1 MKISEQVI
9 VALGF
14 ALTFLAILNSR
25 SMKAIPETEEIIP
38 AESAI
43 TSASAPCLQL
53 YYFIEKY
60 AAEYKIPRNYAYGI
74 AHEETGYQGPLHWK
88 YNHAQGSHAG
98 ALGPMQIM
106 PATAKMM
113 WPDSTI
119 SKTRLRNDIEFNVRT
134 SMKLLR
140 YLHDRYGD
148 WKIVFGCYNT
158 GKKLVNKYALRVY
171 NYKFQPFKE
180 DEYAKNRK

>member
-1 MKISEQVI
+1 MKISEQAI
-9 VALGF
+9 IALGF
-14 ALTFLAILNSR
+14 ALTFLAILNSGN
-25 SMKAIPETEEIIP
+25 MNALTKTEEDSP
-38 AESAI
+38 AESTI
-43 TSASAPCLQL
+43 SRDSAPCLQL

-74 AHEETGYQGPLHWK
+74 AHEETGYQGPLHRK
-88 YNHAQGSHAG
+88 YNHAQGSRAG

-113 WPDSTI
+113 WPDSAI

-140 YLHDRYGD
+140 HLHDKYGD
-148 WKIVFGCYNT
+148 WKIVFGSYNT

-171 NYKFQPFKE
+171 NYKLQPFKE
-180 DEYAKNRK
+180 DEYANKSK